1 MKLYQVSYHIS
12 PSMDTLGELYS
23 SEEEAIK
30 EKDFIMQDPKKYL
43 GSGNFP
49 VNARIIKFEVLD
61 KFDSNTVQ
69 PVY

>member
-1 MKLYQVSYHIS
+1 MTLYQVSYQVYSDEWIE
-12 PSMDTLGELYS
+12 GKLYT

-43 GSGNFP
+43 GSGNWF
-49 VNARIIKFEVLD
+49 VTAKIIIYEAQE
-61 KFDSNTVQ
+61 KFDSNTVK

>member
-1 MKLYQVSYHIS
+1 MTLYQVSYQVYCNEWIEGS
-12 PSMDTLGELYS
+12 LYS

-43 GSGNFP
+43 GSGNWP
-49 VNARIIKFEVLD
+49 VTTKIIIYKVQE
-61 KFDSNTVQ
+61 KFDSNTIK